1 MNVYEGSQRK
11 NITSTDATI
20 KCPDG
25 TIAAGGLFLL
35 GIFVAQAS
43 ATPTIKVAD
52 TAGTIANTFTPL
64 AGTFYPLPCQLS
76 GTLTVTISG
85 TVDATIFYGPT

>member
-1 MNVYEGSQRK
+1 MNVYEGSMRK
-11 NITSTDATI
+11 NITSTDASIIVAT
-20 KCPDG
+20 G
-25 TIAAGGLFLL
+25 GGGLALL

-43 ATPTIKVAD
+43 ATPTLKVAD
-52 TAGTIANTFTPL
+52 TLSTIANTFTPV

-85 TVDATIFYGPT
+85 TVDATVFYGPT